1 MAATIIATAGAVDA
15 NAYCTLITGNAY
27 HSEKRIHSQ
36 ALWEALSND
45 LRNRA
50 IIWATSLLDDQISWS
65 GTKATTTQLLRWP
78 RNNVYDQDGQ
88 SVSGSI
94 IPVFLEDA
102 TAEYAYH
109 LSVEDRT
116 EETNR
121 DLIGFK
127 YMKIGD
133 LSLVV
138 DPYTGKPV
146 IPPSVWT
153 LINPY
158 GTRSTKK
165 KTLVRM

>member
-1 MAATIIATAGAVDA
+1 MAATIQATAGHASA
-15 NAYCTLITGNAY
+15 NAYCTLAEANTY
-27 HSEKRIHSQ
+27 HSEKRMHSQ
-36 ALWEALSND
+36 AAWEQLSND

-50 IIWATSLLDDQISWS
+50 IIWATTLLDQQISWVGS
-65 GTKATTTQLLRWP
+65 QNTTTQALRWP
-78 RNNVYDQDGQ
+78 RNQVWDIEAN
-88 SVSGSI
+88 SVGSTI
-94 IPVFLEDA
+94 IPDFLKDA

-109 LSVEDRT
+109 LSIEDRT

-121 DLIGFK
+121 DLQGFK

-153 LINPY
+153 IINHY
-158 GTRSTKK
+158 GSRSTKK
-165 KTLVRM
+165 KTLVRI

>member
-1 MAATIIATAGAVDA
+1 MAAIIIATAGAANA
-15 NAYCTLITGNAY
+15 NAYCTLAEANTY
-27 HSEKRIHSQ
+27 HSEKRMHS
-36 ALWEALSND
+36 EAAWQQLSND

-50 IIWATSLLDDQISWS
+50 IIWATRLLDEQINWVGS
-65 GTKATTTQLLRWP
+65 KASSTQILRWP
-78 RNNVYDQDGQ
+78 RNQVWDVDAET
-88 SVSGSI
+88 VSAST
-94 IPVFLEDA
+94 IPTFLKDA

-121 DLIGFK
+121 DLQGFK

-153 LINPY
+153 IINHY
-158 GTRSTKK
+158 GSRSTKK

>member
-1 MAATIIATAGAVDA
+1 MAATIIATAGAANA
-15 NAYCTLITGNAY
+15 NAYCTLTEANTY
-27 HSEKRIHSQ
+27 HSEKRMHS
-36 ALWEALSND
+36 EAAWQQLSND

-50 IIWATSLLDDQISWS
+50 IIWATRLLDEQINWVGS
-65 GTKATTTQLLRWP
+65 KASSTQILRWP
-78 RNNVYDQDGQ
+78 RNQVWDVDAET
-88 SVSGSI
+88 VSAST
-94 IPVFLEDA
+94 IPTFLKDA

-121 DLIGFK
+121 DLQGFK

-153 LINPY
+153 IINHY
-158 GTRSTKK
+158 GSRSTKK

>member
-1 MAATIIATAGAVDA
+1 MAATIIATAGAANA
-15 NAYCTLITGNAY
+15 NAYCTLTEANTY
-27 HSEKRIHSQ
+27 HSEKRMHS
-36 ALWEALSND
+36 EAAWQQLSND

-50 IIWATSLLDDQISWS
+50 IIWATRLLDEQINWVGS
-65 GTKATTTQLLRWP
+65 KASSTQILRWP
-78 RNNVYDQDGQ
+78 RNQVWDVDA
-88 SVSGSI
+88 
-94 IPVFLEDA
+94 A

-121 DLIGFK
+121 DLQGFK

-153 LINPY
+153 IINHY
-158 GTRSTKK
+158 GSRSTKQ